1 MNNTYK
7 NGEGYPDLT
16 AGKAIKS
23 ADRTP
28 DRIMDVINLMKHCA
42 SVAGLEVVGRITLR
56 DRVTEKEWR

>member
-23 ADRTP
+23 ADKTP
-28 DRIMDVINLMKHCA
+28 DRIMEVVNLMKHCA
-42 SVAGLEVVGRITLR
+42 SVAGLEVVGRIHLR
-56 DRVTEKEWR
+56 DRVSGKEWK